1 MLNECTSSPK
11 RTRRGKSV
19 HPKGVRPHYTLQ
31 IPERCLQLV
40 KLDLDKVP
48 MPILAVL
55 SRTIADKDLP
65 ADVNSSRRVQLA
77 TRQLLESPV
86 AQIKV
91 VLVTPRTV
99 VNSHCHH
106 DGIAFALTATFIG
119 DLDLVAA
126 LRTRRLVFL
135 PVVG

>member
-1 MLNECTSSPK
+1 M
-11 RTRRGKSV
+11 
-19 HPKGVRPHYTLQ
+19 
-31 IPERCLQLV
+31 
-40 KLDLDKVP
+40 
-48 MPILAVL
+48 LAVL
-55 SRTIADKDLP
+55 SRTIADNDLP

-91 VLVTPRTV
+91 VLVTPRTGV
-99 VNSHCHH
+99 SHCHH